1 MLQGKDSTNLM
12 HRTYYLLKFICIYW
26 SNEKQWKKES
36 TIKFFNGFI
45 CCKVFSFTLEENLIW
60 HLLKTLPQSTW
71 SASLKSYI
79 NVCHIV
85 DRYIFHQLSDSKQVQ
100 NHWFTS
106 WILSYCK
113 NSHIAVIPLRILYSI
128 TLIPLQCI
136 RLFLLLLTWKQQ
148 SCPLP
153 AEKSSLLQTE
163 DFPASPIWCAF

>member
-1 MLQGKDSTNLM
+1 MNPPPTSLPITS
-12 HRTYYLLKFICIYW
+12 F
-26 SNEKQWKKES
+26 
-36 TIKFFNGFI
+36 KFFNGFI
-45 CCKVFSFTLEENLIW
+45 CCKVFSFTLGGNLIW

-71 SASLKSYI
+71 STSLKSYI

-153 AEKSSLLQTE
+153 AEKSSLT
-163 DFPASPIWCAF
+163 DWRFSPPVQFDVLSKQLWVFFHPDLLNTYSEHF